1 MRRIFFTILSFMML
15 LLSACGKQKTSSQE
29 PSESVLQASET
40 DNLSEKENTAFS
52 ENFSFE
58 GTVFHYGEQ
67 DYDVTSRVEAIN
79 SIMDAIPVG
88 EKIIVECHVGPKN
101 SVYCIFD
108 INSQSFE
115 NDLIGC
121 NLIWYD
127 NDIKTAVYSFWSD
140 IYAYD
145 GNVIKSYDFVGN
157 EFIAGLMFSEDK
169 TKLIITICTDE
180 DGERSDTIE
189 LNN

>member
-1 MRRIFFTILSFMML
+1 MRRIFVTILSFMML

-29 PSESVLQASET
+29 SSESVLQASET

-79 SIMDAIPVG
+79 SIMGAIPGG
-88 EKIIVECHVGPKN
+88 EKIIVECHVGPQN

-127 NDIKTAVYSFWSD
+127 NDIKTAVY
-140 IYAYD
+140 
-145 GNVIKSYDFVGN
+145 
-157 EFIAGLMFSEDK
+157 L
-169 TKLIITICTDE
+169 
-180 DGERSDTIE
+180 
-189 LNN
+189 

>member
-1 MRRIFFTILSFMML
+1 MKRILVTIISFMML

-29 PSESVLQASET
+29 PSESVVQSSET
-40 DNLSEKENTAFS
+40 VDLSGIEKTGNS

-58 GTVFHYGEQ
+58 GTVFHYGEKE
-67 DYDVTSRVEAIN
+67 YDVTSRVEAIN
-79 SIMDAIPVG
+79 SIIDAIPVG

-108 INSQSFE
+108 TNSQSFE

-127 NDIKTAVYSFWSD
+127 NDIKTAVYSFWSY

-145 GNVIKSYDFVGN
+145 GSVIKSYDFAGN
-157 EFIAGLMFSEDK
+157 EFITGLMFSDDK
-169 TKLIITICTDE
+169 TKLIVTICTDD
-180 DGERSDTIE
+180 DGERSDTID
-189 LNN
+189 L